1 MKSHLLA
8 AATLTAVLAGHLA
21 WAGDDG
27 SQGPATPLEEVTV
40 TAQRSK
46 LAPRITAFVNQIAA
60 AVNDDGLPRW
70 QRAICPLVAGL
81 PREDGEF
88 ILGRVSQIA
97 QESGVPLAGE
107 HCNPNLYILVSAQP
121 KELLQGMEQRNRGFT
136 FGNYDP
142 PPPSVI
148 DTFIAT
154 PRPVRVWYTTQ
165 ERSLQGIAL
174 IRRPGDPP
182 PRVAATGSLL
192 MIGATWS
199 LERVFVVIDKTRLR
213 GLTRGQLAD
222 YVGMVALADLKP
234 GAKLGD
240 AATILRLFES
250 APQQAP
256 AGLTNWDQ
264 VFLRSLYASDQKSK
278 LQRSQ
283 IAHQMV
289 HDIAP

>member
-1 MKSHLLA
+1 MKLHIQYLLA
-8 AATLTAVLAGHLA
+8 AATLVAVLAGQA
-21 WAGDDG
+21 ASAADT
-27 SQGPATPLEEVTV
+27 AAPLEEVTV
-40 TAQRSK
+40 TAHHTK
-46 LAPRITAFVNQIAA
+46 LAPRIAAFVNQIV
-60 AVNDDGLPRW
+60 AVQNEDALPRW
-70 QRAICPLVAGL
+70 QRPICPLVSGL
-81 PREDGEF
+81 AREDGEF
-88 ILGRVSQIA
+88 ILGRVSEIA
-97 QESGVPLAGE
+97 QAAGAPLAGE
-107 HCNPNLYILVSAQP
+107 QCKPNLYILVSP
-121 KELLQGMEQRNRGFT
+121 KPTELLQAMAKRNYGFT

-148 DTFIAT
+148 DSFITT

-182 PRVAATGSLL
+182 PHVAATGSLL
-192 MIGATWS
+192 TVGAMWS
-199 LERVFVVIDKTRLR
+199 LERVFVVVDKARLS
-213 GLTRGQLAD
+213 GVTRGQLAD

-240 AATILRLFES
+240 AATVLKLFDG

-256 AGLTNWDQ
+256 TGLTDWDQ
-264 VFLRSLYASDQKSK
+264 AFLKSLYATDQKMK

-289 HDIAP
+289 RDMDH